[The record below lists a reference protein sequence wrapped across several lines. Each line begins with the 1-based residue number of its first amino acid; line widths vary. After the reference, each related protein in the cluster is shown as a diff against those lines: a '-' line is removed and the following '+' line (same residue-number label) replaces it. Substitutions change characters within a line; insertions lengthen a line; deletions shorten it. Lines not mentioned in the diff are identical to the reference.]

1 MKKNKLKLKFNKFG
15 FIWNRIGLF
24 NPGVTN
30 VTVTISISYKFFL
43 RKSIYAI
50 VVLAHIFFN
59 KRNRLDL
66 RKIFFFSIVALDF
79 ALLKLSYQI
88 VLGIG

>member
-1 MKKNKLKLKFNKFG
+1 M
-15 FIWNRIGLF
+15 
-24 NPGVTN
+24 
-30 VTVTISISYKFFL
+30 
-43 RKSIYAI
+43 SIYAI

-66 RKIFFFSIVALDF
+66 RKIFFFSLVALDF